1 MFCPQSHI
9 NVLKLSTTFQEI
21 FHLLNCVCGDMK
33 LILWKDVEEVETFM
47 LGEVFGVTDED
58 NRGWIIVV
66 KFQPQ

>member
-1 MFCPQSHI
+1 
-9 NVLKLSTTFQEI
+9 
-21 FHLLNCVCGDMK
+21 MK